1 MKRSMPNVKEAARR
15 NTSAG
20 RLLSGRNGEDEM
32 EARRMKFEAVMAKTE
47 DAFTMEV

>member
-1 MKRSMPNVKEAARR
+1 MPNVKEAD
-15 NTSAG
+15 